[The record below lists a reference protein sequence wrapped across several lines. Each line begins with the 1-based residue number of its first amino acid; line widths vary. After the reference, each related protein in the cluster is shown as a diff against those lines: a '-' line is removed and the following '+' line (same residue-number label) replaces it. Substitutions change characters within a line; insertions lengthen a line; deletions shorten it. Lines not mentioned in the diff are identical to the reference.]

1 MYTGFETDLR
11 DIVDALRNYVEKGW
25 SPVSIQL
32 REEPK
37 LLETPSKEKIKPLRR
52 TEAKDIKFLAVDCST
67 RTLKRAHNWGIYIFR
82 VSYALVQNRNV
93 EWGHKE
99 KLQFVPGDYLTRGRL
114 LKRLRL
120 EFESGIALEKLDALS
135 EDDYLLLDG
144 ASYFGEKK
152 GFHILLYGKCQEK
165 NVKLLAISKQSP
177 MLHDSKG
184 RDLAA
189 TVYEMAKHP
198 AWIYHPV
205 RKANKKEHLYGDVSL
220 IKLCAESPRV
230 FRCDIMDY
238 LVEKYEPSEIVAP
251 LTSISEDPRCLGY
264 PIALWLAHDFSG
276 ISNSKLLY
284 YHDQLEKILKET
296 GIFERVRREELSC
309 NFPDELHGLKYPF
322 EKELIEYV

>member
-1 MYTGFETDLR
+1 MYAGFETDIR
-11 DIVDALRNYVEKGW
+11 DIVDALRKYVEKGW

-120 EFESGIALEKLDALS
+120 EFESGMAIEKLDALS

-177 MLHDSKG
+177 ILHDSRG

-189 TVYEMAKHP
+189 TVYEMAEHP

-205 RKANKKEHLYGDVSL
+205 KRANKKEHLYGDVSL

-238 LVEKYEPSEIVAP
+238 LLEKYEPSEIVAP

-284 YHDQLEKILKET
+284 YHGQLEKILKET

>member
-1 MYTGFETDLR
+1 MYAGFETDIR
-11 DIVDALRNYVEKGW
+11 DIVDALRKYVEKGW

-120 EFESGIALEKLDALS
+120 EFESGMAIEKLDALS

-177 MLHDSKG
+177 ILHDSRG

-189 TVYEMAKHP
+189 TVYEMAEHP

-205 RKANKKEHLYGDVSL
+205 KRANKKEHLYGDVCL

-238 LVEKYEPSEIVAP
+238 LLEKYEPSEIVAP

-309 NFPDELHGLKYPF
+309 NFPDQLHGLKYPF

>member
-1 MYTGFETDLR
+1 MYAGFETDIR
-11 DIVDALRNYVEKGW
+11 DIVDALRKYVEKGW

-120 EFESGIALEKLDALS
+120 EFESGMAIEKLDALS

-177 MLHDSKG
+177 ILHDSRG

-189 TVYEMAKHP
+189 TVYEMAEHP

-205 RKANKKEHLYGDVSL
+205 KRANKKEHLYGDVCL

-238 LVEKYEPSEIVAP
+238 LLEKYEPSEIVAP

-284 YHDQLEKILKET
+284 YHGQLEKILKET

>member
-1 MYTGFETDLR
+1 MYARFETDLR

-25 SPVSIQL
+25 SPVRIQL

-37 LLETPSKEKIKPLRR
+37 LLENPSREKIKPLKKS
-52 TEAKDIKFLAVDCST
+52 EAKDIKFLAVDCST
-67 RTLKRAHNWGIYIFR
+67 RTLKRAHNWGIYVFHT
-82 VSYALVQNRNV
+82 SYALVQNRNV

-99 KLQFVPGDYLTRGRL
+99 KLQFVPGDYLTRGQY

-120 EFESGIALEKLDALS
+120 EFESGIALEKLDLLS
-135 EDDYLLLDG
+135 ENDFILLDG

-152 GFHILLYGKCQEK
+152 GFHILLYEKCQEK

-184 RDLAA
+184 RDLGA
-189 TVYEMAKHP
+189 TIYEMAEHP

-205 RKANKKEHLYGDVSL
+205 RRASKKEHLYGDVSL
-220 IKLCAESPRV
+220 IKLCTESPRI
-230 FRCDIMDY
+230 FRCDIMGY

-284 YHDQLEKILKET
+284 YHDQLEKMLRKT

-309 NFPDELHGLKYPF
+309 NFPDELHGLKYSF
-322 EKELIEYV
+322 EKELMEYV

>member
-1 MYTGFETDLR
+1 MYAGFETDLR

-205 RKANKKEHLYGDVSL
+205 RRANKKEHLYGDVSL
-220 IKLCAESPRV
+220 IKLCTESPRV